1 MSLTQDLATFNE
13 SIIDVISE
21 LLKTQAVTPDDFSDQ
36 MLDMREFSLDNRK
49 DGYFLELLLDGYKI
63 CYINETIAYDSR
75 GMQTSISYL
84 IEEHLDALCEALDT
98 LSGLENDD

>member
-1 MSLTQDLATFNE
+1 MSLTIQLAEFSE
-13 SIIDVISE
+13 SIISVIGK
-21 LLKTQAVTPDDFSDQ
+21 LLQTQAVTPDDFSDQ

-49 DGYFLELLLDGYKI
+49 DGHFLELLLDGYQI

-98 LSGLENDD
+98 LSGLESDA